1 MKQYKHKFLH
11 KQARDIR
18 LHSNYIQI
26 TFISDCRKEVTK
38 WGATSFQRYWRLD
51 LRACWATS

>member
-18 LHSNYIQI
+18 LHSNYIHIRLQKR
-26 TFISDCRKEVTK
+26 SYKG
-38 WGATSFQRYWRLD
+38 GATSFQRYWRLD